1 MGFRVSWVAS
11 QRIAADELLKTA
23 GRERTKKRDEIP
35 DLGWYLLELPKHSP
49 PWVFLLAD
57 GRDSYRDLGR
67 TYAKNLSVGGRETLF
82 FRCSDTFM
90 KTDLRCYR
98 DGQEAWSI
106 IYKSDDETKRPA
118 LNGEPP
124 EVVHE
129 TLARLKSQQAQD
141 DGADYL
147 YDITAEIGL
156 ALTGFRHDTDPET
169 DDPRPFVV
177 LK

>member
-11 QRIAADELLKTA
+11 QGIAADEMLRA
-23 GRERTKKRDEIP
+23 ADRQRTKKRDEIP
-35 DLGWYLLELPKHSP
+35 DLGWYLLELP
-49 PWVFLLAD
+49 PWVLLLAD

-67 TYAKNLSVGGRETLF
+67 TYAKTLSAGGRETLF

-106 IYKSDDETKRPA
+106 IYKSDEETKEPTI
-118 LNGEPP
+118 NGDPP
-124 EVVHE
+124 QLVQEILE
-129 TLARLKSQQAQD
+129 RLKTKQAED
-141 DGADYL
+141 NDADYIYEL
-147 YDITAEIGL
+147 TAEMGL
-156 ALTGFRHDTDPET
+156 NLTGFRHDTDPET
-169 DDPRPFVV
+169 DDPRPFQV